1 MAAVE
6 NQKLKMLYLRK
17 ILSEETDQNH
27 GLSAQELID
36 RLERCGVNEDRK
48 TLYRDLDEL
57 ERFGMEILRVQNGRT
72 VLYHLND
79 RLFELPEL
87 KLLVDAVQ
95 SSRFISDRKSAEI
108 SAKLMNLTSDALA
121 KSLKRRVFVASRVK
135 SENEEILYNIDSIH
149 RAIRE
154 NVQISFAYY
163 EWNLKKELVLRGP
176 EERVVS
182 PWYLI
187 WQDEYYYLVAYDAP
201 AGKSKHFRVDKMR
214 HVNLLEEKR
223 LGSENMK
230 DLDLGAYVNEAF
242 SMYSGK
248 PETVS
253 IRFPKELIGV
263 AIDRFGRDV
272 AIREIEDGNAF
283 RLRCRVDISP
293 QFFGWLAG
301 LGSGVR
307 ILEPQQTVE
316 EYRAWISGILE
327 HMKDQA

>member
-1 MAAVE
+1 MVE
-6 NQKLKMLYLRK
+6 GKKGKLILELQYLEHLSDEEHPLTTSRML
-17 ILSEETDQNH
+17 
-27 GLSAQELID
+27 ELLASDGI
-36 RLERCGVNEDRK
+36 RCDRK
-48 TLYRDLDEL
+48 TLYSDMQTLSDLGYDIQQEPT
-57 ERFGMEILRVQNGRT
+57 RNGGGWKLCSRT
-72 VLYHLND
+72 
-79 RLFELPEL
+79 FELPEL

-230 DLDLGAYVNEAF
+230 DLDLGAYANEAF